1 MKRVRNTYDL
11 VQYQVV
17 NFAHIFVILTS
28 CRTPHFLGHYSA
40 ILDGFAVGFSL
51 GALGRQWAAVGD
63 SGMECVHLQP
73 SPFDHLS
80 LPDFRPECCAGGQEP
95 HLSVYVGDQVRPLR
109 SDRG

>member
-1 MKRVRNTYDL
+1 MHGIDA
-11 VQYQVV
+11 QYQVV
-17 NFAHIFVILTS
+17 NIAHIFVILTS

-63 SGMECVHLQP
+63 SGKECVHLQP
-73 SPFDHLS
+73 PPFDHLS
-80 LPDFRPECCAGGQEP
+80 FPDFRPESFAEDQGP
-95 HLSVYVGDQVRPLR
+95 HLSWYEGDRVRPLR